1 MPSTS
6 PRRRTGPPGSPETL
20 ELLRLRAAH
29 PELAPAIDLQ
39 RELLEI
45 QRRVLPRIP
54 LPPRLLTQ
62 PAPTWRADGTALIV
76 FEDLPLDWTDFRW
89 LVRETADLLRRFD
102 ELPADAARRL
112 LKLSREGGE
121 LQDLAERWFRT
132 RVSPKLDPAGTVP
145 AEYDSVFA
153 LAFRPYLVRCAAALG
168 PRLALDTWQ
177 RGTCPVCTGE
187 PELAVLAV
195 QPERTLV
202 CGRCSLRWPHDP
214 PRCPFCGNAD
224 GATIRTLASPD
235 RVYWLMACD
244 VCRRYL
250 KAYDERHGGR
260 PAMPPVDTIATLG
273 LDAVALQR
281 GYRG

>member
-1 MPSTS
+1 VPSTP
-6 PRRRTGPPGSPETL
+6 PRRRGGPAGSPETL

-39 RELLEI
+39 RGLLEI

-54 LPPRLLTQ
+54 LPPRLLAT
-62 PAPTWRADGTALIV
+62 PAPALRADGAPLIG

-89 LVRETADLLRRFD
+89 MVRETADLLRRFD
-102 ELPADAARRL
+102 ELPPEAARRL
-112 LKLSREGGE
+112 LHVSREAGE
-121 LQDLAERWFRT
+121 LQELAERWFRS
-132 RVSPKLDPAGTVP
+132 RVASDACASGTVP
-145 AEYDSVFA
+145 PEYDPVFA
-153 LAFRPYLVRCAAALG
+153 LAFRPYLARCAAALG

-177 RGTCPVCTGE
+177 QGTCPVCGGE
-187 PELAVLAV
+187 PELAVLSAH
-195 QPERTLV
+195 PERTLV

-214 PRCPFCGNAD
+214 PRCPFCGNTD
-224 GATIRTLASPD
+224 RATIRTLASPN
-235 RVYWLMACD
+235 RVHWLMACD

-260 PAMPPVDTIATLG
+260 PAMPQVDTIATLG
-273 LDAVALQR
+273 LDAVAIQQ

>member
-6 PRRRTGPPGSPETL
+6 PRRRAAPAGSPETL

-54 LPPRLLTQ
+54 LPPRLVAM
-62 PAPTWRADGTALIV
+62 PAPSWRVDGAPLIA

-112 LKLSREGGE
+112 LKLSREAGE

-132 RVSPKLDPAGTVP
+132 RVSPKMDPAGAVP
-145 AEYDSVFA
+145 AEYDPVFA

-168 PRLALDTWQ
+168 PRLALDAWQ
-177 RGTCPVCTGE
+177 RGTCPLCAGE

-224 GATIRTLASPD
+224 RATIRTLASPD
-235 RVYWLMACD
+235 RVHWLMACE

-260 PAMPPVDTIATLG
+260 PVMPSVDTIATLG

>member
-1 MPSTS
+1 VPSTS
-6 PRRRTGPPGSPETL
+6 ARRRGGPAGSPETV

-39 RELLEI
+39 RGLLEV

-54 LPPRLLTQ
+54 LPPRLLAA
-62 PAPTWRADGTALIV
+62 PAPSLRADGTPLLV

-102 ELPADAARRL
+102 ELSADAAHRL
-112 LKLSREGGE
+112 LKLSREAGE
-121 LQDLAERWFRT
+121 LQELAERWFRS
-132 RVSPKLDPAGTVP
+132 RIGPATASAEAVP
-145 AEYDSVFA
+145 VEYEPVFA
-153 LAFRPYLVRCAAALG
+153 LAFRPYLARCAAALA

-177 RGTCPVCTGE
+177 RGTCPVCGGE
-187 PELAVLAV
+187 PELAVLAAH
-195 QPERTLV
+195 PERTLV

-214 PRCPFCGNAD
+214 PRCPFCGNGD
-224 GATIRTLASPD
+224 RATIRTLASPD
-235 RVYWLMACD
+235 RVHWLLACD

-273 LDAVALQR
+273 LDAIALQS
-281 GYRG
+281 GYRS